1 METRPEQNVNAFFKE
16 GCSISASRMF
26 TRLAFSTTR
35 HTPFV
40 RLPAERTK
48 VVTMGAPFN
57 KYGLEMSLF
66 FICLKLSS
74 GLSDLRCKSA
84 GCSSASAEHKATFKS
99 SWSSSFDDA
108 DQAIGRALEIRGCEW
123 SWAGLLL
130 GSLLRDLDLENSL
143 GGERE
148 GRVGEER
155 VLWWRDCWGIR
166 NSWGSMDCWGR
177 GVLLKRGL
185 LRIFWWWLIGWLL
198 LCWGLSWS
206 GFWDWLGMKFF
217 LYDGVGLSTQFFYL
231 CLPTVS
237 ALLKFVLVSISS
249 GCSPSVFFFLT
260 FSFVIYLLV
269 DVAGCGADSTD
280 VVTGIFSGVVVSV
293 VLAIVVTEVVFWLLL
308 LPVVMVLLLI
318 LLLLCS
324 FSSSW

>member
-1 METRPEQNVNAFFKE
+1 M
-16 GCSISASRMF
+16 
-26 TRLAFSTTR
+26 
-35 HTPFV
+35 
-40 RLPAERTK
+40 
-48 VVTMGAPFN
+48 
-57 KYGLEMSLF
+57 LF
-66 FICLKLSS
+66 F
-74 GLSDLRCKSA
+74 
-84 GCSSASAEHKATFKS
+84 
-99 SWSSSFDDA
+99 
-108 DQAIGRALEIRGCEW
+108 GRALEIRVCEW

-217 LYDGVGLSTQFFYL
+217 FYDGVGLSTQFFL
-231 CLPTVS
+231 
-237 ALLKFVLVSISS
+237 LVSPHCLCTSEVCI
-249 GCSPSVFFFLT
+249 GLHFLWL
-260 FSFVIYLLV
+260 FSF
-269 DVAGCGADSTD
+269 C
-280 VVTGIFSGVVVSV
+280 
-293 VLAIVVTEVVFWLLL
+293 
-308 LPVVMVLLLI
+308 VLLDVF
-318 LLLLCS
+318 LCYLFTGRCS
-324 FSSSW
+324 RLWGR